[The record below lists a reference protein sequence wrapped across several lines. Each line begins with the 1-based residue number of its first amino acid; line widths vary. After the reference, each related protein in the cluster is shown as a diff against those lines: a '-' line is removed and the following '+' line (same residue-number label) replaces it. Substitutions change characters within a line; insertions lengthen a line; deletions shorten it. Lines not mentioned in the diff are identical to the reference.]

1 MVKVA
6 VISDLHGNIEAL
18 NSVFEDIDNLGI
30 KKILV
35 LGDLAIMGPEPNEAI
50 NFTRKLSERY
60 DTEIIQGNTDLM
72 IINTELDL

>member
-18 NSVFEDIDNLGI
+18 NSVFEDIDKLGI
-30 KKILV
+30 KKVLV

-50 NFTRKLSERY
+50 NFTKKFFQLLLAVRQDCKA
-60 DTEIIQGNTDLM
+60 M
-72 IINTELDL
+72 